1 MTAAVTPAPQILVLY
16 GSETGNAQDV
26 AESLGRAAQ
35 RRYYQVRV
43 CSTDSYNV
51 ENLPLESTVIFV
63 VSTTGQGDPPESF
76 KNFWRFLL
84 RKSLPADSLSNLR
97 YAVFGL
103 GDSGY
108 VKYNIVAKRL
118 AKRLISLGGAELLSL
133 GLGDDQHKSGFEGTL
148 DPWTAKLWKG
158 LRQHFPLPTGLSDPD
173 DDAPVTELSAP
184 KYKVEWVPMTNST
197 SSGQVGATPEEEA
210 ARAGALL
217 DVAGGVLASTSATDS
232 YGPHNPYFASVL
244 TNTRLTDEGHTQDV
258 RHLEVDLGESGLSY
272 APGDSLAILPQ
283 IPEALVQQF
292 LTRLGLDGDALV
304 RLAKDTGGSTEEV
317 RVRHL
322 VRGGLD
328 FASAPPRR
336 YFFEVLSHFTTSE
349 VEQDRLQYFGSAEG
363 RDDVYRY
370 CNRERRSVM
379 EILEDFPS
387 VRLPLEWLLTVT
399 PRLRPRYF
407 SISSSHAMHPKR
419 AHVTAAIVDWQT
431 PYKRRRSG
439 LCTAWLASLDPSVSK
454 ARLAVWVARGSLRLP
469 VEPRTPIILVGP
481 GTGVAPFRSFIQE
494 RAMLCEIGAPVGPV
508 CLFFGCRKRSGDFLY
523 AAEWEKYVL
532 KGPLHQ
538 EGGLFA
544 AFSQDQ
550 PEKVYVTHRIR
561 QEGERL
567 WRLLSTGACVYV
579 SGSSGKMP
587 TDVLAA
593 FEDVV
598 SQHAGLAHEDAKHYL
613 QAMMTQRRYQV
624 ETWS

>member
-16 GSETGNAQDV
+16 GSETGNA
-26 AESLGRAAQ
+26 
-35 RRYYQVRV
+35 
-43 CSTDSYNV
+43 
-51 ENLPLESTVIFV
+51 
-63 VSTTGQGDPPESF
+63 QGDPPESF

-133 GLGDDQHKSGFEGTL
+133 GLGDDQ
-148 DPWTAKLWKG
+148 
-158 LRQHFPLPTGLSDPD
+158 PD

-317 RVRHL
+317 L
-322 VRGGLD
+322 SDGYGG
-328 FASAPPRR
+328 
-336 YFFEVLSHFTTSE
+336 V
-349 VEQDRLQYFGSAEG
+349 G
-363 RDDVYRY
+363 
-370 CNRERRSVM
+370 NR
-379 EILEDFPS
+379 
-387 VRLPLEWLLTVT
+387 
-399 PRLRPRYF
+399 
-407 SISSSHAMHPKR
+407 
-419 AHVTAAIVDWQT
+419 
-431 PYKRRRSG
+431 
-439 LCTAWLASLDPSVSK
+439 C
-454 ARLAVWVARGSLRLP
+454 
-469 VEPRTPIILVGP
+469 
-481 GTGVAPFRSFIQE
+481 
-494 RAMLCEIGAPVGPV
+494 
-508 CLFFGCRKRSGDFLY
+508 
-523 AAEWEKYVL
+523 
-532 KGPLHQ
+532 
-538 EGGLFA
+538 
-544 AFSQDQ
+544 
-550 PEKVYVTHRIR
+550 
-561 QEGERL
+561 
-567 WRLLSTGACVYV
+567 
-579 SGSSGKMP
+579 
-587 TDVLAA
+587 
-593 FEDVV
+593 
-598 SQHAGLAHEDAKHYL
+598 
-613 QAMMTQRRYQV
+613 
-624 ETWS
+624 